1 MKEENMIRLKFYDYR
16 NMYLDVEKE
25 LGIEIDVDD
34 FLVANIP
41 SLEFE
46 AMDFEADLEYNIIF
60 WFSSKQEL
68 IDIQKIK
75 KLIYS
80 RISDTSIN
88 IDIKITNNFDWS

>member
-1 MKEENMIRLKFYDYR
+1 MIRLKFYDYG
-16 NMYLDVEKE
+16 NMQLDVEKE

-46 AMDFEADLEYNIIF
+46 AMDFEADLEDNIIF

-68 IDIQKIK
+68 IDIQEIK
-75 KLIYS
+75 KLIHS
-80 RISDTSIN
+80 RISDTSIKL
-88 IDIKITNNFDWS
+88 DIKITNNFDWS

>member
-1 MKEENMIRLKFYDYR
+1 MIRLKFYDYG
-16 NMYLDVEKE
+16 NTHLDVEKE

-34 FLVANIP
+34 FLIANIP

-46 AMDFEADLEYNIIF
+46 AMDFEFDMQDNIIY

-68 IDIQKIK
+68 IDIKEIK

-80 RISDTSIN
+80 NISDTSMKF
-88 IDIKITNNFDWS
+88 DIKITNKFD

>member
-1 MKEENMIRLKFYDYR
+1 MIRLKFYDYG
-16 NMYLDVEKE
+16 NMQLDVEKE

-46 AMDFEADLEYNIIF
+46 AMDFEADLEDNIIF

-68 IDIQKIK
+68 IDIQEIK
-75 KLIYS
+75 KLIHS
-80 RISDTSIN
+80 RISDTSIKL
-88 IDIKITNNFDWS
+88 DIKITNKFDWS